1 MKWKMQK
8 VSQNKFSCPSSKL
21 KFFESKLDYLE
32 SEIDPSYGSWNIYY
46 TEGTLRKWVRI
57 ERDTKE
63 KEKELGGAS
72 GAVKDDDFRKDTLKW
87 GCHVVPR
94 FEKLIKEIVE
104 EYIEINGKILT
115 SQKGYSG

>member
-32 SEIDPSYGSWNIYY
+32 SEIDPSYGSWNIYFV
-46 TEGTLRKWVRI
+46 EGTLRKWVRI
-57 ERDTKE
+57 ERDMKE
-63 KEKELGGAS
+63 KEKELGGPQ
-72 GAVKDDDFRKDTLKW
+72 GAIKDDDFRKDTLEW

-115 SQKGYSG
+115 SQQNYSG